1 MMILTLYSAPNV
13 HGKAMLV
20 THTRQSVGL
29 TEISQGIQARRGDG
43 RKGWRR
49 IRRAAPRPLR
59 GFFLTHGSCLAPPLV
74 KVQYGM
80 VEDQLT
86 RLTYNGVFTETWI
99 MSSPA
104 TSLIELAVGLSPGA
118 RQLRPLRLAN

>member
-13 HGKAMLV
+13 HGKAMLL

-59 GFFLTHGSCLAPPLV
+59 GFFLTHGSCLAPPT
-74 KVQYGM
+74 G
-80 VEDQLT
+80 E
-86 RLTYNGVFTETWI
+86 G
-99 MSSPA
+99 
-104 TSLIELAVGLSPGA
+104 AVWDSRRSVDTPYL
-118 RQLRPLRLAN
+118 